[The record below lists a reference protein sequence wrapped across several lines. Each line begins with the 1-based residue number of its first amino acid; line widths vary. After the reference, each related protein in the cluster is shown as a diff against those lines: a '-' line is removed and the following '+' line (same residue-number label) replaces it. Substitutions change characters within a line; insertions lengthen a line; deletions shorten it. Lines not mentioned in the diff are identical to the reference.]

1 MPAKERDSARTRPRT
16 LAEKLQLLREMKVP
30 RGELPPSYE
39 ITARQIVDSTGVS
52 ISGPYFWEL
61 VTGRTTN
68 PKLHHLRALA
78 QYFKVPVA
86 YLADDDAD
94 FEQLEA
100 ELELLHA
107 LGRSGVRSIKVQGV
121 GDSTADLATIQGLLG
136 KVQLLESFGG
146 KDLQELALRL
156 RRLAEDQRHL
166 LDEIAGDPELMSALK
181 TGTVRDITRRASH
194 LSDASQQAA
203 LAIVEHLHRTEQS
216 AAAK

>member
-1 MPAKERDSARTRPRT
+1 MPAKERESTRTRPRT

-39 ITARQIVDSTGVS
+39 ITARQIAEVTGVS

-78 QYFKVPVA
+78 LYFKVPVA
-86 YLADDDAD
+86 YLADDEAD
-94 FEQLEA
+94 FEQLES

-107 LGRSGVRSIKVQGV
+107 IGRSGVRSIQLQGV
-121 GDSTADLATIQGLLG
+121 DDSTADLATIQGLLG
-136 KVQLLESFGG
+136 KVQLLESLGG
-146 KDLQELALRL
+146 EEIREMALRL
-156 RRLAEDQRHL
+156 RLLNEDQRKM
-166 LDEIAGDPELMSALK
+166 LDEIAGDPELLAALK
-181 TGTVRDITRRASH
+181 IDTVREITRHAFH

-203 LAIVEHLHRTEQS
+203 LTMVEHLHRTEQS
-216 AAAK
+216 FAAR

>member
-1 MPAKERDSARTRPRT
+1 MPAKERESTRTRPRT

-39 ITARQIVDSTGVS
+39 ITARQIADITGVS

-86 YLADDDAD
+86 YLADDEAD
-94 FEQLEA
+94 FEQLES
-100 ELELLHA
+100 ELELL
-107 LGRSGVRSIKVQGV
+107 RSIKVQGV
-121 GDSTADLATIQGLLG
+121 NDSTADLATMQGLLG

-146 KDLQELALRL
+146 EEIREMALRL
-156 RRLAEDQRHL
+156 RLLNEDQRKI
-166 LDEIAGDPELMSALK
+166 LDEIAGDPELLAALK
-181 TGTVRDITRRASH
+181 IDTVREITRHAFH

-203 LAIVEHLHRTEQS
+203 LTMVEHLHRTEQS
-216 AAAK
+216 VAAR

>member
-1 MPAKERDSARTRPRT
+1 MPAKERESTRTRPRT

-39 ITARQIVDSTGVS
+39 ITARQIADITGVS

-86 YLADDDAD
+86 YLADDEAD
-94 FEQLEA
+94 FEQLES
-100 ELELLHA
+100 ELELL
-107 LGRSGVRSIKVQGV
+107 RSIKVQGV
-121 GDSTADLATIQGLLG
+121 NDSTADLATMQGLLG
-136 KVQLLESFGG
+136 RIQLLESFGG
-146 KDLQELALRL
+146 EEIREMALRL
-156 RRLAEDQRHL
+156 RLLNEDQRKM
-166 LDEIAGDPELMSALK
+166 LDEIAGDPELLAALK
-181 TGTVRDITRRASH
+181 IDMVREITRHAFH

-203 LAIVEHLHRTEQS
+203 LTMVEHLHRTEQS
-216 AAAK
+216 FAAR